1 MPGRPSPVG
10 EVAVVGAG
18 VIGLFVA
25 HELSRLGVDAVT
37 VYERIGIAAGASG
50 VQPGGIR
57 QQWGTAVNCLLA
69 RESLATYRDARARLE
84 MRVDPYFRACGYLF
98 LAHSGETRARLA
110 ANVALQNE
118 LGIASRIVEPDE
130 AAQLV
135 PGLDPS
141 SLAGAAWCAE
151 DGYLD
156 RPQAVLEAL
165 GERAS
170 VVRADVVGLSQAGAG
185 WGLAF
190 ADGTG
195 TTASRVVVAAGWES
209 RALLPELPIER
220 EARYLFLSEPI
231 RERLL
236 EPLVISAERHFAA
249 KQLADGRVLASDLT
263 AAGDPGLGRDGW
275 RRHVRKCVETLLPAL
290 EFVSLPLLVEGF
302 YDVTPDHQA
311 ILGEVRPGLWVAAG
325 FSGHGFMLAPAVGR
339 IIAEAIALGREDE
352 ALRVLDA
359 RRFAEARLLP
369 EPQVV

>member
-1 MPGRPSPVG
+1 VPGRPSPVG

-18 VIGLFVA
+18 VTGLFVA
-25 HELSRLGVDAVT
+25 HELNRLGVDAVT
-37 VYERIGIAAGASG
+37 VYEQTGIAAGASG

-69 RESLATYRDARARLE
+69 RESLAFYRDAQARLE
-84 MRVDPYFRACGYLF
+84 MRVDPNFQPCGYIF
-98 LAHSGETRARLA
+98 LAHSEETRARLA
-110 ANVALQNE
+110 ANVALQNG
-118 LGIASRIVEPDE
+118 LGVPSRIVEPDE
-130 AAQLV
+130 AARLV
-135 PGLDPS
+135 PGLDPA
-141 SLAGAAWCAE
+141 SLVGAAWCAE
-151 DGYLD
+151 DGYVD

-170 VVRADVVGLSQAGAG
+170 VVRACVVGVEPEGAE
-185 WGLAF
+185 WKLAF
-190 ADGTG
+190 ADGTS
-195 TTASRVVVAAGWES
+195 TTAARVVVAAGWES

-236 EPLVISAERHFAA
+236 ESLVISPERHFAA

-263 AAGDPGLGRDGW
+263 AAGDPDVERESW
-275 RRHVRKCVETLLPAL
+275 RRHVRQCVETLLPAL

-311 ILGEVRPGLWVAAG
+311 ILGEVRPGLWAAAG

-339 IIAEAIALGREDE
+339 IIAEAITLGREDE

-359 RRFAEARLLP
+359 RRFAEARLHP

>member
-1 MPGRPSPVG
+1 MSGRASPVG

-18 VIGLFVA
+18 VTGLFVA
-25 HELSRLGVDAVT
+25 HELGRLGVDAVT
-37 VYERIGIAAGASG
+37 VYERTGIGAGASG

-57 QQWGTAVNCLLA
+57 QQWGTEINCLLA
-69 RESLATYRDARARLE
+69 RESLATYRDAKARLE
-84 MRVDPYFRACGYLF
+84 MRVDPCFRACGYLF
-98 LAHSGETRARLA
+98 LAHSAETRARLA
-110 ANVALQNE
+110 ANVELQNG
-118 LGIASRIVEPDE
+118 LGVASRIVEPDE
-130 AAQLV
+130 AARLV

-141 SLAGAAWCAE
+141 SLAGAAWCAD

-165 GERAS
+165 GERATI
-170 VVRADVVGLSQAGAG
+170 VRAGVVGLRQETAG
-185 WGLAF
+185 WQLAF
-190 ADGTG
+190 ADGTSSI
-195 TTASRVVVAAGWES
+195 AANVVVAAGWES
-209 RALLPELPIER
+209 RALIPELPIER
-220 EARYLFLSEPI
+220 EARYLFLSEPV

-236 EPLVISAERHFAA
+236 DPLVISPERHFAA

-263 AAGDPGLGRDGW
+263 AAGDPGLERDHW
-275 RRHVRKCVETLLPAL
+275 RRHVRECVEALLPAL

-352 ALRVLDA
+352 ALRLLDA

>member
-1 MPGRPSPVG
+1 MPGRPSPSG
-10 EVAVVGAG
+10 EVAIVGAG
-18 VIGLFVA
+18 VTGLFVA
-25 HELSRLGVDAVT
+25 RELSALGVDSVT
-37 VYERIGIAAGASG
+37 VYERTGIAAGASG

-57 QQWGTAVNCLLA
+57 QQWGTAVNCVLA
-69 RESLATYRDARARLE
+69 RESLAFYREAQDRLK
-84 MRVDPYFRACGYLF
+84 MRVDPHFQACGYLF

-118 LGIASRIVEPDE
+118 LGVPSRIVEPDE
-130 AAQLV
+130 AALLV
-135 PGLDPS
+135 PGLEPS
-141 SLAGAAWCAE
+141 SLTGAAWCAE

-165 GERAS
+165 GERAT
-170 VVRADVVGLSQAGAG
+170 VVRADVVGLKQQGAA
-185 WGLAF
+185 WELAF
-190 ADGTG
+190 ADGT
-195 TTASRVVVAAGWES
+195 TATAACVVVAAGWES
-209 RALLPELPIER
+209 RALIPELPIQR
-220 EARYLFLSEPI
+220 EVRYLFLSEPI
-231 RERLL
+231 SERLL
-236 EPLVISAERHFAA
+236 EPLVISPERHFAA

-263 AAGDPGLGRDGW
+263 AAGDPDLKRDGW
-275 RRHVRKCVETLLPAL
+275 RRHVRECVEALLPAL

-311 ILGEVRPGLWVAAG
+311 ILGQVQPGLWVAAG

-352 ALRVLDA
+352 ALRLLDA